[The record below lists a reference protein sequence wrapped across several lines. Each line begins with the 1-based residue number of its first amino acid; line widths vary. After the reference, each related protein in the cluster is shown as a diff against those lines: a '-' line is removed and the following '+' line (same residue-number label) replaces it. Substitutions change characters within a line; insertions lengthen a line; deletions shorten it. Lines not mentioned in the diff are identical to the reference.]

1 MRSLTP
7 PLFEEPTVW
16 AEIDASLACFGI
28 GSPQLFYARPQLTAC
43 RIYWGIFRHNPSH
56 ISRHTAINA
65 LIHPVTFP
73 TVAITVLGI
82 FWDILPDKFLRFL
95 SDLMVE
101 VHEFGNQ
108 VPQHGF
114 DANFDWTC
122 QFHAYF
128 LNAFQLHLIEGEMR
142 MNECIPSYTIHG
154 HDDWS
159 EKIQLHLM
167 VLQLG
172 FDLLSMISG
181 ASQPTS
187 LHMGCMAS
195 LKWDRHSVHAC
206 IACTLWLISFQ
217 RKLRH

>member
-1 MRSLTP
+1 MQSLTP
-7 PLFEEPTVW
+7 PLFQEPTVW

-28 GSPQLFYARPQLTAC
+28 GSPQLFYTRPQLTAC

-128 LNAFQLHLIEGEMR
+128 VDAFQLNLMEEEMR
-142 MNECIPSYTIHG
+142 MIECIPIHG
-154 HDDWS
+154 HGYWS
-159 EKIQLHLM
+159 EKIELHLM
-167 VLQLG
+167 G
-172 FDLLSMISG
+172 FDPLSMI
-181 ASQPTS
+181 
-187 LHMGCMAS
+187 GCITTDLPKHGM
-195 LKWDRHSVHAC
+195 H
-206 IACTLWLISFQ
+206 ACTLWLISFQ